1 MVSKVSQNKED
12 NKKSDETSKIDE
24 TKSDETKN
32 TTSEKPK
39 KRTKEQQKE
48 LDDLK
53 KGLKD
58 AAAMN
63 DIYKTYKYKSDWKY
77 LEKHLQQWK
86 EDPYDFIENYYKSP
100 DWKYYRPASQH
111 NKLVDVIN
119 SRKYRIKNDS
129 YAERIIAIVK
139 EIFVFF
145 VQIIIVV
152 YLGCFFIWNIHHST
166 KSKDLD
172 LDDESHQFNVN
183 KFMNIIDIN
192 MDETPFAYEMVK
204 SMYVGL
210 AKIPRDSLYYVFCQ
224 FNKIIEKLYYGGEGG
239 ALWDDKK
246 TYGKTPSHIR
256 AVIQLLTAGVLP
268 IAMYF
273 VGIVLASVFMFGH
286 LHLGYIKTTINLIKT
301 GFFENENYWFMK
313 YNFMAIFLWMTA
325 GGLAHFILIP
335 AVIGMFFI
343 AGYIIKMFQN
353 IGLVNNVFKNI
364 TKSYLVVV
372 LFIFSIGI
380 LLIQKYG
387 KYFPDGM
394 PINVKTKGLIPV
406 GIAVPFVI
414 LPLFYIYSEFFGST
428 VTTAAPTP
436 AAAPIA

>member
-12 NKKSDETSKIDE
+12 NKKTDEPDE
-24 TKSDETKN
+24 TKK

-39 KRTKEQQKE
+39 TRTKEQQKE

-53 KGLKD
+53 KGFKD
-58 AAAMN
+58 AATMN

-86 EDPYDFIENYYKSP
+86 DDPYDFIENYYKSP
-100 DWKYYRPASQH
+100 DWKYHRPAGHH
-111 NKLVDVIN
+111 NKLVDIIN

-129 YAERIIAIVK
+129 YVERIIAIAK
-139 EIFVFF
+139 EMVVFF
-145 VQIIIVV
+145 VQIVVVV
-152 YLGCFFIWNIHHST
+152 YLGCFFIWNMNHSA

-183 KFMNIIDIN
+183 KFMNMIDIN

-210 AKIPRDSLYYVFCQ
+210 AKIPRESLYYVFCQ
-224 FNKIIEKLYYGGEGG
+224 FNKILEKLYYGGEGG

-268 IAMYF
+268 VVMYF
-273 VGIVLASVFMFGH
+273 VGLILATVFMFGH
-286 LHLGYIKTTINLIKT
+286 LHLGYIKTTINLVKS
-301 GFFENENYWFMK
+301 GFFENENYWFFQ
-313 YNFMAIFLWMTA
+313 YNLMAIFLWMTA

-335 AVIGMFFI
+335 SVIGMFFV

-372 LFIFSIGI
+372 LFIFSFGI

-387 KYFPDGM
+387 TYIPDYM
-394 PINVKTKGLIPV
+394 PINVLTKGMIPV
-406 GIAVPFVI
+406 GIAVPFVL
-414 LPLFYIYSEFFGST
+414 LPLYYIYGEFFGPT
-428 VTTAAPTP
+428 VTPDATPPSPP
-436 AAAPIA
+436 AA

>member
-1 MVSKVSQNKED
+1 
-12 NKKSDETSKIDE
+12 
-24 TKSDETKN
+24 
-32 TTSEKPK
+32 
-39 KRTKEQQKE
+39 
-48 LDDLK
+48 
-53 KGLKD
+53 
-58 AAAMN
+58 MN

-86 EDPYDFIENYYKSP
+86 GDPYDFIENYYKSP

-145 VQIIIVV
+145 VKIIIVV
-152 YLGCFFIWNIHHST
+152 YFGCFFIWNIHHSA

-172 LDDESHQFNVN
+172 LDDESHQFSVN
-183 KFMNIIDIN
+183 KFMNMIDIN

-204 SMYVGL
+204 SLYVGL
-210 AKIPRDSLYYVFCQ
+210 AKIPRDSLYYIFCQ
-224 FNKIIEKLYYGGEGG
+224 FNKILEKLYYGGEGG

-268 IAMYF
+268 IGMYF
-273 VGIVLASVFMFGH
+273 VGITLASVFMFGH
-286 LHLGYIKTTINLIKT
+286 LHLGYIKTTINLIKS
-301 GFFENENYWFMK
+301 GFFENENYWFFQYK
-313 YNFMAIFLWMTA
+313 FMSIFLWMTA

-394 PINVKTKGLIPV
+394 PINKMTKGMIPV
-406 GIAVPFVI
+406 GIAVPFII
-414 LPLFYIYSEFFGST
+414 LPLFYIYSGVFGST
-428 VTTAAPTP
+428 VTKAAPTRCRSYR
-436 AAAPIA
+436 IKIILLVS

>member
-1 MVSKVSQNKED
+1 MVSKVSQNKKD
-12 NKKSDETSKIDE
+12 NK
-24 TKSDETKN
+24 KSDETKN
-32 TTSEKPK
+32 TTSKKTK

-58 AAAMN
+58 AAVMN
-63 DIYKTYKYKSDWKY
+63 DIYKTYKYKSDWGY

-86 EDPYDFIENYYKSP
+86 GDPYDFIENYYKSP
-100 DWKYYRPASQH
+100 DWKYYYPANQH
-111 NKLVDVIN
+111 NKLVDIIN

-145 VQIIIVV
+145 VQMIIVV

-166 KSKDLD
+166 QSKDLD

-192 MDETPFAYEMVK
+192 MDETPFAYEMIK
-204 SMYVGL
+204 SMYIGL
-210 AKIPRDSLYYVFCQ
+210 AKIPRDALYYVFCQ

-246 TYGKTPSHIR
+246 VYGKTPSHIR
-256 AVIQLLTAGVLP
+256 AVIQLFTAGVLP

-273 VGIVLASVFMFGH
+273 VGLILSAVFMFGH
-286 LHLGYIKTTINLIKT
+286 LHLGYIKTTISLIKT
-301 GFFENENYWFMK
+301 GFFENENYWFMQ
-313 YNFMAIFLWMTA
+313 YNFMAIFLWLTA

-335 AVIGMFFI
+335 AVIGMFFVV
-343 AGYIIKMFQN
+343 GYIIKMFQN

-372 LFIFSIGI
+372 LFILYTGI

-387 KYFPDGM
+387 KYFPDAM
-394 PINVKTKGLIPV
+394 PINKITKGMIPV
-406 GIAVPFVI
+406 GIAVPFII
-414 LPLFYIYSEFFGST
+414 LPLYYIYNEFFGST
-428 VTTAAPTP
+428 GATPPSAA
-436 AAAPIA
+436 

>member
-12 NKKSDETSKIDE
+12 NKKTDEP
-24 TKSDETKN
+24 KSDETKN
-32 TTSEKPK
+32 TTLEKPK

-53 KGLKD
+53 KGFKD

-100 DWKYYRPASQH
+100 DWKYFRPASQH

-129 YAERIIAIVK
+129 YAERIIAIAK
-139 EIFVFF
+139 EMVVFF
-145 VQIIIVV
+145 VQIVVVV
-152 YLGCFFIWNIHHST
+152 YLGCFFIWNMNHSA

-192 MDETPFAYEMVK
+192 MDETPIAYEMVK

-210 AKIPRDSLYYVFCQ
+210 AKIPRESLYYVFCQ
-224 FNKIIEKLYYGGEGG
+224 FNKILEKLYYGGEGG

-268 IAMYF
+268 VVMYF
-273 VGIVLASVFMFGH
+273 VGLILATVFMFGH
-286 LHLGYIKTTINLIKT
+286 LHLGYVKTTINLVKS
-301 GFFENENYWFMK
+301 GFFENENYWFFQ
-313 YNFMAIFLWMTA
+313 YNLMAIFLWMTA

-335 AVIGMFFI
+335 SVIGMFFV

-372 LFIFSIGI
+372 LFIFSFGI

-387 KYFPDGM
+387 KYFPDDM
-394 PINVKTKGLIPV
+394 PINVLTKGMIPV

-414 LPLFYIYSEFFGST
+414 LPLYYIYNEFFGPT
-428 VTTAAPTP
+428 VTPDATPPSPP
-436 AAAPIA
+436 AA

>member
-12 NKKSDETSKIDE
+12 NKKTDE

-32 TTSEKPK
+32 TTLEKPK

-53 KGLKD
+53 KGFKD

-100 DWKYYRPASQH
+100 DWKYFRPASQH
-111 NKLVDVIN
+111 NKLVDIIN

-129 YAERIIAIVK
+129 YAERIIAIAK
-139 EIFVFF
+139 EMVVFF

-152 YLGCFFIWNIHHST
+152 YLGCFFIWNMNHST

-183 KFMNIIDIN
+183 KFMNMIDIN

-210 AKIPRDSLYYVFCQ
+210 AKIPRESLYYVFCQ
-224 FNKIIEKLYYGGEGG
+224 FNKILEKLYYGGEGG

-273 VGIVLASVFMFGH
+273 VGLILAGVFMFGH
-286 LHLGYIKTTINLIKT
+286 LHLGYVKTTINLVKT
-301 GFFENENYWFMK
+301 GFFENENYWFFQ
-313 YNFMAIFLWMTA
+313 YNLMAIFLWMTA

-335 AVIGMFFI
+335 AVIGMFFV

-372 LFIFSIGI
+372 LFIFSFGI

-394 PINVKTKGLIPV
+394 SINVLTKGMIPV

-414 LPLFYIYSEFFGST
+414 LPLYYIYNEFFGST
-428 VTTAAPTP
+428 VTTGAPAPAPT
-436 AAAPIA
+436 A

>member
-12 NKKSDETSKIDE
+12 NKKTDEP
-24 TKSDETKN
+24 KSDETKN
-32 TTSEKPK
+32 TTLEKPK

-53 KGLKD
+53 KGFKD

-100 DWKYYRPASQH
+100 DWKYFRPASQH

-129 YAERIIAIVK
+129 YAERIIAIAK
-139 EIFVFF
+139 EMVVFF
-145 VQIIIVV
+145 VQIVVVV
-152 YLGCFFIWNIHHST
+152 YLGCFFIWNMNHSA

-192 MDETPFAYEMVK
+192 MDQTPFAYEMVK

-210 AKIPRDSLYYVFCQ
+210 AKIPRESLYYVFCQ
-224 FNKIIEKLYYGGEGG
+224 FNKILEKLYYGGEGG

-268 IAMYF
+268 VVMYF
-273 VGIVLASVFMFGH
+273 VGLILATVFMFGH
-286 LHLGYIKTTINLIKT
+286 LHLGYVKTTINLVKS
-301 GFFENENYWFMK
+301 GFFENENYWFFQ
-313 YNFMAIFLWMTA
+313 YNLMAIFLWMTA

-335 AVIGMFFI
+335 SVIGMFFV

-372 LFIFSIGI
+372 LFIFSFGI

-387 KYFPDGM
+387 KYFPDDM
-394 PINVKTKGLIPV
+394 PINVLTKGMIPV

-414 LPLFYIYSEFFGST
+414 LPLYYIYNEFFGPT
-428 VTTAAPTP
+428 VTPDATPPSPP
-436 AAAPIA
+436 AA